1 MRPTPR
7 RIILYIIIFIVVLV
21 VLALPIW
28 LGLGPVVHSEAGLTA
43 GISNPPPGT
52 TQRCLNSGFG
62 ERIGNSRRTR
72 SHVLLALGAAGPARH
87 RATPR
92 LYQLGSLARARL
104 MIDQGAGQIGRV

>member
-43 GISNPPPGT
+43 GISN
-52 TQRCLNSGFG
+52 
-62 ERIGNSRRTR
+62 
-72 SHVLLALGAAGPARH
+72 
-87 RATPR
+87 
-92 LYQLGSLARARL
+92 
-104 MIDQGAGQIGRV
+104 